1 MIALLTE
8 LNPIGVFI
16 TMAFL
21 SWSYNNVIM
30 LKGILISFGA
40 SLVVRALM
48 PREHASPDPV

>member
-16 TMAFL
+16 TVAFL
-21 SWSYNNVIM
+21 SWSYNNVLM